1 MYEEGLSIR
10 QIANQLGLSY
20 SRVRRMLIK
29 ARVNFRGKV
38 PYDKIQQII
47 EMGKQGYSAN
57 RISKELNI
65 NFNTV
70 LRIFKKYNL
79 GKKRRKLDRKE
90 IEKIR
95 EEYNKGNSIYRIA
108 KELNIS
114 TNLVV
119 YHLKKMGLYRPIHES
134 SPTSA

>member
-1 MYEEGLSIR
+1 M
-10 QIANQLGLSY
+10 
-20 SRVRRMLIK
+20 
-29 ARVNFRGKV
+29 
-38 PYDKIQQII
+38 
-47 EMGKQGYSAN
+47 
-57 RISKELNI
+57 
-65 NFNTV
+65 
-70 LRIFKKYNL
+70 RIFKKYNL

-95 EEYNKGNSIYRIA
+95 EEYNKGNSIYKIA

-119 YHLKKMGLYRPIHES
+119 YHLKKMGLYRPIRES